1 VFRVTVSYLSG
12 KLAAMRVTTSAPGET
27 VAFDGLRAVVGAGE
41 DVVGRF
47 PGIVCVA
54 RCPEPGPLREF
65 LALCASVGGPD
76 PGRALARRL
85 ATWMSGPTAPGPGL
99 RFGTMAAAGDHLA
112 VFLVGAVEAR
122 VDGLGGLT
130 LSGAHAA
137 IGTDRLFP
145 LPRTPVVL
153 SLDGG
158 QVRADPAN
166 VHDLRAGV
174 VPGAAVVLHPPAFDF
189 DERDAAEGAGLA
201 GHEWFE
207 AADLDADPLDDQ
219 SLWSQGL
226 PAQRT
231 GGRNGSNHTPTQAV
245 EDNDPTGGP
254 DEVGL
259 ESAPDVVAHPLNG
272 DAGRHSFFGEADPTV
287 PPVADPGAGSL
298 IEGGLPTAD
307 PPGVDP
313 ADDSVDDDSADHDS
327 ADYNGADRLDDAI
340 APSAAARRDAEARS
354 TADPTAD
361 HLDNSEHDREE
372 PAADRGAPTLDG
384 RTREPRTGD
393 PPLDTDGRG
402 GSDLWAVGPRA
413 ADRPE
418 DVSGKDSGWSA
429 FSADPLDGRFPGG
442 PDVPA
447 DDDGVGPHDADL
459 WAGERRGADL
469 WGADVAPDG
478 HLWSSADPGDDL
490 FAASGQDAERPADRV
505 DTPAVGRA
513 VEPKAAADSLFAAG
527 PPADRLPDAEAAD
540 RPLQRRP
547 KPGPRRGEARPPA
560 AQTPVTQSPATQP
573 PATRPPDAGRGP
585 GPSPAEATSTMPGLL
600 VRVDGQPTAV
610 PDLRPTPMPVPAAA
624 PDPGRGGGARI
635 RGYRCEN
642 GHLNDPRLPTCRQCG
657 ATIDERAGGL
667 VVGPRPTL
675 GLLVFD
681 DGTAHVVDGGYLVGR
696 MPEVDDRVRSGELRP
711 IVLEDRAGSVSRVH
725 AEIRVSGWDVVVVDT
740 GSRNGTYVCGPD
752 ENAWTE
758 LPPRRSRRLQ
768 PGARVRL
775 GARVFVFESSST
787 VR

>member
-1 VFRVTVSYLSG
+1 
-12 KLAAMRVTTSAPGET
+12 MRVTTSAPGEI

-99 RFGTMAAAGDHLA
+99 RFGTVAAAGDQLA

-145 LPRTPVVL
+145 HPRTPVVL

-174 VPGAAVVLHPPAFDF
+174 VPGAAVVLHPPTFDV

-207 AADLDADPLDDQ
+207 AGDLTAEPLDDQ
-219 SLWSQGL
+219 SLWSQGV

-231 GGRNGSNHTPTQAV
+231 GARNGSNHTPAVAV
-245 EDNDPTGGP
+245 EDDDPTGGP
-254 DEVGL
+254 DVDREVGL
-259 ESAPDVVAHPLNG
+259 ESAPAVAVNPLNG
-272 DAGRHSFFGEADPTV
+272 DAGRHSFFGKAAATDPSAADR
-287 PPVADPGAGSL
+287 GAGPAA
-298 IEGGLPTAD
+298 EQDGLPTAD
-307 PPGVDP
+307 PAGVDP
-313 ADDSVDDDSADHDS
+313 ADDDSADDDSADDPAEYDEAHW
-327 ADYNGADRLDDAI
+327 LDDAI
-340 APSAAARRDAEARS
+340 TPSAAAPRDGEAPS
-354 TADPTAD
+354 TADHPDVSGYDGGAVP
-361 HLDNSEHDREE
+361 LVERGE
-372 PAADRGAPTLDG
+372 PAADRGAETPDR

-393 PPLDTDGRG
+393 PPWDADSRD

-413 ADRPE
+413 ADGAE
-418 DVSGKDSGWSA
+418 DVSSGDSGWSA
-429 FSADPLDGRFPGG
+429 FGADPLGDKLPSG
-442 PDVPA
+442 PADVPA
-447 DDDGVGPHDADL
+447 ESAGVGPRDAHL
-459 WAGERRGADL
+459 WAGERRAAASTDL
-469 WGADVAPDG
+469 WGTDVSPDG
-478 HLWSSADPGDDL
+478 AQLWSGADPGVDAVDDL
-490 FAASGQDAERPADRV
+490 FAASARDAEPPANHAPRA
-505 DTPAVGRA
+505 DTAADDAVGGA
-513 VEPKAAADSLFAAG
+513 VQPTAAADSLFAAG
-527 PPADRLPDAEAAD
+527 PPASHLPVAESAD

-547 KPGPRRGEARPPA
+547 KPGPRRGDARPTA
-560 AQTPVTQSPATQP
+560 TQTPAGQT
-573 PATRPPDAGRGP
+573 PDAGRGS

-600 VRVDGQPTAV
+600 FRVDGQTAAA
-610 PDLRPTPMPVPAAA
+610 PDLRPNPMPVPATA

-681 DGTAHVVDGGYLVGR
+681 DGAAHVVDGGYLVGR

-711 IVLEDRAGSVSRVH
+711 IVVEDRAGSVSRVH
-725 AEIRVSGWDVVVVDT
+725 AEVRVSGWDVVVVDT

-752 ENAWTE
+752 ESAWTE